1 MLAVR
6 SPRWAHELIGNTYAR
21 RSISVDED
29 LLDSRDPLAARR
41 GAPAQEEQA
50 TPSDV
55 TMTIL
60 RRATASDI
68 ISGCTK
74 AGRSKH
80 LACFGDDLLHSEHRS
95 ARAPRRRQ
103 ARPSRLT
110 GAWRRRRK
118 RPTRTSR
125 AGEGLDRVHYVPA
138 RPRPLGEHGGEPHG
152 LRFTRT
158 FRTSR
163 IAAVVHGREATLK
176 NCTAHHRIFSRVW
189 DRFLRPLGP
198 TSNIWPRGINYFTS
212 RSRDIH
218 TSAVTAR
225 LARKG

>member
-1 MLAVR
+1 
-6 SPRWAHELIGNTYAR
+6 
-21 RSISVDED
+21 
-29 LLDSRDPLAARR
+29 
-41 GAPAQEEQA
+41 
-50 TPSDV
+50 
-55 TMTIL
+55 MTIL

-68 ISGCTK
+68 ISGCRLGDRSTLLASETTSFTRNIGLHELHADAK
-74 AGRSKH
+74 QGRV
-80 LACFGDDLLHSEHRS
+80 G
-95 ARAPRRRQ
+95 
-103 ARPSRLT
+103 RLT
-110 GAWRRRRK
+110 GGRRRRK

-176 NCTAHHRIFSRVW
+176 NCTAHHRIFARVW

-198 TSNIWPRGINYFTS
+198 TSNIWPRGIDYFTS